1 MKKILITLLL
11 LFIPFIVNALEAS
24 DYSFAWDTEFDD
36 IAFPYDYDYK
46 DGYLFVNYDPDNKFS
61 MSYFDKKGNELKT
74 KAINGLVI
82 GVLPDDYIY
91 VILEN
96 DISENEIQI
105 VAQAYNDKLELV
117 NETVL
122 INYKSKEAI
131 NLPNHV
137 SNPIYV
143 NNTTQNYT
151 KVLKIIYDTNALSYI
166 FKIQGDKI
174 STFGATIDAS
184 GDEEI
189 NSIEE
194 AAQYMSIE
202 KRFYKKDLSSYDK
215 EEIDLEEFAAAIT
228 ELEQSD
234 DQEQAITTFITDFLG
249 IEDFP
254 LLSLLDMENSF
265 GLEEN
270 QHIIDY
276 TITKDY
282 ITLAISRR
290 EGNNDNCIRVYDIKT
305 KSMVIEIKVN
315 EITNVGRVVDG
326 YLMIAYNEPSDGNYE
341 TSSGIKSTLRIYD
354 LKTKELLHEISG
366 TDGTKIAG
374 IIDTKRGMIL
384 EESTCGTTYSP
395 FIYGTSNTPSG
406 KILPSYL
413 VRETCTSVRSVYH
426 YFKQVDTK
434 IASGKGQII
443 VDERYSPND
452 PVTFTIVP
460 EKGYVLSSVK
470 VTDSNGNDIVFTDYT
485 FTMPDANVLIEATFV
500 TNPNTSSFIS
510 YLVIVLG
517 GIAFITTYLLIQ
529 KKKALKIKW

>member
-82 GVLPDDYIY
+82 GVIPDDYIY
-91 VILEN
+91 VVIEKDLSNTE
-96 DISENEIQI
+96 SEII
-105 VAQAYNDKLELV
+105 AQAYNDKLELV

-122 INYKSKEAI
+122 IHYMTNSTI
-131 NLPNHV
+131 PFHFV
-137 SNPIYV
+137 SNPIYL
-143 NNTTQNYT
+143 NN
-151 KVLKIIYDTNALSYI
+151 KIDQYIQIYKRFYEMDVLSYFFQI
-166 FKIQGDKI
+166 KDNQIV
-174 STFGATIDAS
+174 TFGANINASSEESIDDPA
-184 GDEEI
+184 EI
-189 NSIEE
+189 ANYIS
-194 AAQYMSIE
+194 AE
-202 KRFYKKDLSSYDK
+202 KRFYKKDLSSYEK
-215 EEIDLEEFAAAIT
+215 ETIDILEVINT
-228 ELEQSD
+228 LGELEQTTD
-234 DQEQAITTFITDFLG
+234 PKPAIKNFVIELLG
-249 IEDFP
+249 IEEFP
-254 LLSLLDMENSF
+254 IILDGEIEDILGINNHESVV
-265 GLEEN
+265 
-270 QHIIDY
+270 DY
-276 TITKDY
+276 TITNDY
-282 ITLAISRR
+282 ATVTLKQC
-290 EGNNDNCIRVYDIKT
+290 EGDNYYCIRVYDLKT
-305 KSMVIEIKVN
+305 KHVVIEKGVN
-315 EITNVGRVVDG
+315 NVTTVGKIVDG

-341 TSSGIKSTLRIYD
+341 TSSRIKSTLRIYD

-406 KILPSYL
+406 KILPTYL

-426 YFKQVDTK
+426 YYKQVDTK

-470 VTDSNGNDIVFTDYT
+470 VTDANGNVITFTDYT